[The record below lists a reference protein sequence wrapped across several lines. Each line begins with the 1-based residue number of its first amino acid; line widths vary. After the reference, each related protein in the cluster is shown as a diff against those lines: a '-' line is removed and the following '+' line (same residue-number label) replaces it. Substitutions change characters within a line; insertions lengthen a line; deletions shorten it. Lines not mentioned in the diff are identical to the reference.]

1 MTPDAQKEIVNAYV
15 SLRTGDGQPGTQTAY
30 RITVR
35 QLEAIVRL
43 SEALARLHCRA
54 EVHPKHVREAR
65 RLLSESIIA
74 VEPRAVQIDAD
85 DMELEND
92 TSDPILPEQVL
103 ASLRA
108 KREAQER
115 EAQQQVGA
123 GDDGD
128 VPAPSDLEPVR
139 ETRKATVSYD
149 RYNQVKQVLLRHM
162 RQRELDS
169 QEDGTEAGM
178 LQKDLISW
186 YIDNVVV
193 PSGVS
198 DPLQLLSEYKEVRN
212 IISHLI
218 KRETTLVVV
227 QEAQVAPMLAEDGAE
242 LDPVE
247 VASRERR
254 RAIEERVLAINS
266 NYVFE

>member
-1 MTPDAQKEIVNAYV
+1 M
-15 SLRTGDGQPGTQTAY
+15 
-30 RITVR
+30 
-35 QLEAIVRL
+35 
-43 SEALARLHCRA
+43 
-54 EVHPKHVREAR
+54 HPKHVREAR

-108 KREAQER
+108 RREAQER
-115 EAQQQVGA
+115 EAQQQQVGA

-128 VPAPSDLEPVR
+128 VPAQSESEPVR
-139 ETRKATVSYD
+139 ETRRTTVSYD
-149 RYNQVKQVLLRHM
+149 RYNQVKQLLLGHM
-162 RQRELDS
+162 RQCERDG
-169 QEDGTEAGM
+169 QENGI

-198 DPLQLLSEYKEVRN
+198 DPSQLLSEYKEVRN
-212 IISHLI
+212 IVSHLI
-218 KRETTLVVV
+218 RREETLVVV
-227 QEAQVAPMLAEDGAE
+227 QEAEIAPMLAEDGAE
-242 LDPVE
+242 MDPVQ

-254 RAIEERVLAINS
+254 RAIEERVLAINQ
-266 NYVFE
+266 NYDDEH